1 MNNERIKDIMQFQ
14 IEQPDLLTAIERTNG
29 GVDKKNTIP
38 VLSNILFD
46 IDAATQRVRVTATNL
61 EIGMQTVA
69 PCQTVESFS
78 ITIPAQKLF
87 EIVRELPAA
96 PITMKV
102 DDKNWIHLECLKSNF
117 KLAGLPKNDFPSLPS
132 LDDFQQ
138 VSLSTPG
145 TLFRDIVG
153 HVSFAVS
160 HDESRYALTGVLFE
174 FAEDTVTAVATDGH
188 RLAKV
193 TRAVTCMLAPDQP
206 ESARHVILPLKAVT
220 EMKKLCTSAN
230 ATFAVTQNNAIF
242 QTGDTVLV
250 TRRIEAQ
257 FPDYKQIIP
266 QATEQTVPVDRDALL
281 QALRR
286 VALLTSGTR
295 LIRFEFKPGVLVLRA
310 SDPNTGE
317 ASDIL
322 PVGDATT
329 LLEIGFNARYIM
341 DGLSVL
347 DGQPSFGLL
356 DALAPG
362 LMTGDGDADAGFVYV
377 IMPMRM

>member
-1 MNNERIKDIMQFQ
+1 MPQFQ
-14 IEQPDLLTAIERTNG
+14 IEQADLLNVVQTVLNV
-29 GVDKKNTIP
+29 VDKKNSIP

-46 IDAATQRVRVTATNL
+46 TDAATQRVRVTATNL

-87 EIVRELPAA
+87 EIVRELPEKS
-96 PITMKV
+96 ITLTV
-102 DDKNWIHLECLKSNF
+102 DEKNWVTIECGKSRF
-117 KLAGLPKNDFPSLPS
+117 RLAGLPKDDFPALPS
-132 LDDFQQ
+132 LNDFQQ
-138 VSLSTPG
+138 VSLSAPG
-145 TLFRDIVG
+145 TLFRDVIG

-174 FAEDTVTAVATDGH
+174 FTESDLTAVATDGH

-193 TRAVTCMLAPDQP
+193 TRSATCVIAPDQP
-206 ESARHVILPLKAVT
+206 ESASHCILPLKAVS
-220 EMKKLCTSAN
+220 EIKKLCKSED
-230 ATFAVTQNNAIF
+230 ATLAITQNNAMF

-257 FPDYKQIIP
+257 FPDYRQVIP
-266 QATEQTVPVDRDALL
+266 QATQQTVPVDRDALT

-286 VALLTSGTR
+286 VALLTSDTR
-295 LIRFEFKPGVLVLRA
+295 LVRFEFKPGVLTLRA

-317 ASDIL
+317 ASDRL
-322 PVGDATT
+322 PVGDAVTP
-329 LLEIGFNARYIM
+329 LDIGFNAGYIM

-347 DGQPSFGLL
+347 DGQPSFGLT
-356 DALAPG
+356 DNLAPG
-362 LMTGDGDADAGFVYV
+362 LMTGDGASDAGFQYV
-377 IMPMRM
+377 IMPMRI